1 MVTIK
6 RQTFA
11 AMMPFI
17 ITALFVASLM
27 PTFSTAN
34 EKCGTIKECVKQLQK
49 MVETQKTIIQAQQD
63 ELAELSHQHKCLAAE
78 VDSDKM
84 IFCDRL
90 KDNTFGPEMVWIF
103 SGQFRMGNI
112 QDNAYKD
119 EKPAHQVSIK
129 GFAMGR
135 YEVTFAEYDK
145 FVQATGRKKPSDNG
159 WGRGNHPVINIYW
172 KDAVAYAVWLSQ
184 QTGKNYHLPTEA
196 QWEYAARAGTNTDYW
211 WRNSVGK
218 NQANCNGCGS
228 QWDNQSTAP
237 VGSFAANAFSLY
249 DTVGN
254 VWEWVA
260 DPWHP
265 NYKGAP
271 SNGRVWKWGGDNSLR
286 VIRGG
291 AWVNDPES
299 VRATFRY
306 GYSSENRLNYVGF
319 RISRLSR

>member
-6 RQTFA
+6 RQIFA

-27 PTFSTAN
+27 PTFSTAY
-34 EKCGTIKECVKQLQK
+34 EKCGTIKECVKELQK

-63 ELAELSHQHKCLAAE
+63 ELAELTHQHKCLAAE
-78 VDSDKM
+78 VDSDRM

-103 SGQFRMGNI
+103 SGRFRMGNI
-112 QDNAYKD
+112 QKNAYKD
-119 EKPAHQVSIK
+119 EKPAHRVSIK
-129 GFAMGR
+129 SFAMGR

-145 FVQATGRKKPSDNG
+145 FAKATGRKKPSDNG

-172 KDAVAYAVWLSQ
+172 KDAAAYAVWLSQ
-184 QTGKNYHLPTEA
+184 QTGKIYRLPTEA

-211 WRNSVGK
+211 WGNSVGK
-218 NQANCNGCGS
+218 NKANCDACGS
-228 QWDNQSTAP
+228 QWDDQSTAP
-237 VGSFAANAFSLY
+237 VGSFAANPFDLY

-254 VWEWVA
+254 VCEWVA

-271 SNGRVWKWGGDNSLR
+271 ANGRVWKWGGDKSLR

-299 VRATFRY
+299 ARATFRY
-306 GYSSENRLNYVGF
+306 GYSSSNRLNYVGF

>member
-6 RQTFA
+6 RQTFI

-34 EKCGTIKECVKQLQK
+34 EKCGTIRECVAQLQK
-49 MVETQKTIIQAQQD
+49 RVETQKTIIQAQQD
-63 ELAELSHQHKCLAAE
+63 ELAELTHQHKCLAAE
-78 VDSDKM
+78 VDRDKM

-103 SGQFRMGNI
+103 AGQFRMGDI
-112 QDNAYKD
+112 QNNGYKD
-119 EKPAHQVSIK
+119 EKPVHKVSIK
-129 GFAMGR
+129 SFAIGR
-135 YEVTFAEYDK
+135 YEITFAEYDK
-145 FVQATGRKKPSDNG
+145 FAKVTGRKKPSDNG

-172 KDAVAYAVWLSQ
+172 RDATAYAKWLSQ
-184 QTGKNYHLPTEA
+184 QTGKNYRLPTEA
-196 QWEYAARAGTNTDYW
+196 QWEYAARAGTKTEYW
-211 WRNSVGK
+211 WGNSVGK
-218 NQANCNGCGS
+218 NQANCDGCGS
-228 QWDNQSTAP
+228 QWNDKSTVP
-237 VGSFAANAFSLY
+237 VGSFAANAFGLY

-254 VWEWVA
+254 VGEWVA
-260 DPWHP
+260 DSWHP

-271 SNGRVWKWGGDNSLR
+271 SSDQVWKWGGNNNLR

-291 AWVNDPES
+291 AWFNDPGT
-299 VRATFRY
+299 VRTAFRY
-306 GYSSENRLNYVGF
+306 GYSSGSRLNYVGF